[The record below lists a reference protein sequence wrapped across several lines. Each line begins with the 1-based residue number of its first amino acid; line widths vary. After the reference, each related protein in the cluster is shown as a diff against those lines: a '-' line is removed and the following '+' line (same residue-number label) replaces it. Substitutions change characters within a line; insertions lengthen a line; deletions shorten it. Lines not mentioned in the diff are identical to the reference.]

1 MSSTKKELDRVQLTD
16 TKLNLVMP
24 EKVYNQI
31 QYLCREIAKVEWS
44 GILFY
49 KVEGSIQDPKN
60 FKIILEDILPLNKGT
75 QAYTEYSFDERVI
88 DHMEENEHLEECKM
102 GHIHS
107 HNTMGV
113 FFSGTDWSELEDN
126 VGIHNY
132 YLSLIVNNFMDFC
145 AKVCFIAEAPPTNF
159 AFTAKNENGENYL
172 YGESAY
178 TVKPKMV
185 VYDCEITCPVSSI
198 SVQQS
203 FTKKVTSIIEK
214 AAKALTP
221 IKNNSGTNSSVGFQ
235 QDRNFANTDWDKKN
249 FQNSRVGKISFADEI
264 EDSIDE
270 FAMFVI
276 NTGNPIQEFG
286 TMEDLIKYYE
296 VYKLK
301 PSMLAS
307 NVISTYNKS
316 YRTYYS
322 LYESE
327 LDDAVMFDKALSEV
341 ILELEHEAMTCKYNI
356 DYMLEP
362 CIEILKKLL
371 KDYRKEITA

>member
-126 VGIHNY
+126 VGNHNY

-159 AFTAKNENGENYL
+159 AFMAKNENGENYL

-203 FTKKVTSIIEK
+203 FTQKVTSIIEK
-214 AAKALTP
+214 AAKVLAP
-221 IKNNSGTNSSVGFQ
+221 VKSISGTNSSVGFK

-249 FQNSRVGKISFADEI
+249 FQNSKVGKISFADEI

-270 FAMFVI
+270 FAIFVV

-286 TMEDLIKYYE
+286 TMEELIKYYE
-296 VYKLK
+296 SYKLK
-301 PSMLAS
+301 PSMLAN

-327 LDDAVMFDKALSEV
+327 LDDPVMYDKALSEV
-341 ILELEHEAMTCKYNI
+341 ILELEHEALTCKYNI

-362 CIEILKKLL
+362 CIEVLKKLL

>member
-1 MSSTKKELDRVQLTD
+1 
-16 TKLNLVMP
+16 MP

-203 FTKKVTSIIEK
+203 FTQKVTSIIEK
-214 AAKALTP
+214 AAKVLAP
-221 IKNNSGTNSSVGFQ
+221 VKSISGNNSSVGFK

-249 FQNSRVGKISFADEI
+249 FQNSKVGKISFADEI

-270 FAMFVI
+270 FAIFVI

-286 TMEDLIKYYE
+286 TMGDLIKYYE

-327 LDDAVMFDKALSEV
+327 LDDAVMYDKALSEV

-362 CIEILKKLL
+362 CIEVLKKLL
-371 KDYRKEITA
+371 KNYRKEITA